1 MAKATILLFL
11 VLAAATAAMAA
22 TSASTAP
29 VGMRRSRFLMTQQGQ
44 GADPYY
50 YYSCSKKSAAAFC
63 LAAGSPGA
71 TCCGGR
77 CVDTG
82 ASGEHCGGCNKACKH
97 GRSCCGGRA
106 ATTTVLLLLLVLA
119 AAAATAPTTSMATIP
134 TGRSRFLLA
143 HQHRAAGAGDPYYY
157 RPLPSMYGCSEK
169 SAAMCVAPGSPG
181 ATCCGGRCVDT
192 AASGDHCGG
201 CNKACKHG
209 RTCCGGRCVDLLF
222 DRDNCGSCSNR
233 CSKRCTYGLCNYA
246 Q

>member
-1 MAKATILLFL
+1 MAKTTI
-11 VLAAATAAMAA
+11 
-22 TSASTAP
+22 
-29 VGMRRSRFLMTQQGQ
+29 
-44 GADPYY
+44 
-50 YYSCSKKSAAAFC
+50 
-63 LAAGSPGA
+63 
-71 TCCGGR
+71 
-77 CVDTG
+77 
-82 ASGEHCGGCNKACKH
+82 
-97 GRSCCGGRA
+97 
-106 ATTTVLLLLLVLA
+106 LLLVLA
-119 AAAATAPTTSMATIP
+119 TAAAMAPTTSMATIP

-143 HQHRAAGAGDPYYY
+143 HQHGAADAGDPYY

-181 ATCCGGRCVDT
+181 PTCCGGRCVDT

-209 RTCCGGRCVDLLF
+209 RSCCGGRCVDLLF